1 MTVVGN
7 LSTSGINFTA
17 GPIVGAQYGAISTL
31 ALNSALAP
39 PAINT
44 VLDIN
49 GTMRNRVQII
59 QTTSA
64 INPNAGNNIYFNIT
78 SDITVTL
85 PSVTSTLGGTLFYA
99 HKNTG
104 HTVTVSSIAGQL
116 VNGAPASYTT
126 TNGAKVV
133 SMLQLGSN
141 WSVVSLN

>member
-1 MTVVGN
+1 MTVIGN

-59 QTTSA
+59 STTSV
-64 INPNAGNNIYFNIT
+64 INKPY
-78 SDITVTL
+78 SK
-85 PSVTSTLGGTLFYA
+85 PQ
-99 HKNTG
+99 KNKKTFFKDRKIEAYG
-104 HTVTVSSIAGQL
+104 FDS
-116 VNGAPASYTT
+116 
-126 TNGAKVV
+126 
-133 SMLQLGSN
+133 
-141 WSVVSLN
+141 